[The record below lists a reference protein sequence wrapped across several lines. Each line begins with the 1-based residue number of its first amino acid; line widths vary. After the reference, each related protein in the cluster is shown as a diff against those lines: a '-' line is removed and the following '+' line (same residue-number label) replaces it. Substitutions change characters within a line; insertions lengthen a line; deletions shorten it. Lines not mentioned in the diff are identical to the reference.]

1 MQFDPV
7 DAALTIAMM
16 VAGFIMTGI
25 ASFSLF
31 GIDFGATATTLAGYD
46 ITTAYA
52 LSVLAFLGIV
62 ATNDN
67 TSFQTLRQDAE
78 SLDDYYMY
86 AIFGTIALFGLW
98 LFVPDV
104 ANFFRS
110 SDLWGLMYVAITTT
124 AGFAVGWM
132 L

>member
-1 MQFDPV
+1 MQFDPI

-25 ASFSLF
+25 ASFNLF
-31 GIDFGATATTLAGYD
+31 GVDFSATVVTLGGYA

-52 LSVLAFLGIV
+52 VSVLAFAGIV

-67 TSFQTLRQDAE
+67 TSFQTLKDDAQN
-78 SLDDYYMY
+78 LDDYYAY
-86 AIFGTIALFGLW
+86 AILGTVALFAAWIL
-98 LFVPDV
+98 VPDV
-104 ANFFRS
+104 ASFFQS
-110 SDLWGLMYVAITTT
+110 GDLWGVLYVAVTTT